1 VFDVAVVGSVNLDL
15 VATTARLPGP
25 GETVSGTSYAEHAGG
40 KGLNQAIAAARSGAR
55 TALVAA
61 VGDDDAGGTLRSL
74 AAGDGVDVA
83 EVRVLD
89 SVATG
94 RALITVD
101 DRAENSIVVVPGAN
115 ALMRADPLPLA
126 RVVIAQLEV
135 PVEQVIA
142 AFRLARARGARTILN
157 PAPAQA
163 LPDELVGL
171 CDIVVPNEHEVR
183 LIGGADALIEHGV
196 TAVVTT
202 LGSAGVAVSESVAG
216 TVARW
221 SAPAIDVSPID
232 TTGAGDA
239 FCGALAAR
247 LALGD
252 DLRRAVGYAIA
263 AGALATTVAGA
274 VPSLPHADQVRA
286 IAIAGG
292 QQA

>member
-40 KGLNQAIAAARSGAR
+40 KGLNQAIAAARTGAR

-61 VGDDDAGGTLRSL
+61 VGDDEAGTRLRATAAKDA
-74 AAGDGVDVA
+74 VDVA
-83 EVRVLD
+83 AVRVLD
-89 SVATG
+89 GVTTG
-94 RALITVD
+94 RALIVVD

-115 ALMRADPLPLA
+115 ALMDADALPEA
-126 RVVIAQLEV
+126 SVVVAQLEV
-135 PVEQVIA
+135 PIAQVVA
-142 AFRLARARGARTILN
+142 AFRLAHDRGARTILN

-163 LPDELVGL
+163 LPDEPLGL
-171 CDIVVPNEHEVR
+171 CDIVVPNEHEVQ
-183 LIGGADALIEHGV
+183 LIGGALALIERGAG
-196 TAVVTT
+196 AVVTT
-202 LGSAGVAVSESVAG
+202 LGGSGVAVSESIDG
-216 TVARW
+216 SPTQWTV
-221 SAPAIDVSPID
+221 PAIEVSPID

-252 DLRRAVGYAIA
+252 DLHQAVGYAVA

-286 IAIAGG
+286 FADTRRA
-292 QQA
+292 